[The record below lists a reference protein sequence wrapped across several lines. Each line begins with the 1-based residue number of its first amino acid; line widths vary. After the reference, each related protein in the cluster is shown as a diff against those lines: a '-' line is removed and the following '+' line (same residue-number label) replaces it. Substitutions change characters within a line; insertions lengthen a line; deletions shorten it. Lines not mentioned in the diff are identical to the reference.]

1 MVPKKFVYFLFHFV
15 FSPFINK
22 IAILKK
28 VTDMDHFSRYCLFCC
43 QLVMF
48 TFLVS
53 KIRILLSNLSLCFCV
68 IFQMIHMPLQFLVIT
83 ALDCF
88 YLFYLFIC
96 YFAETTFEVIPR
108 LSKIKFD
115 SGILD
120 ELLFLEKPH
129 ECRLASGIM
138 LLEYAK
144 VTEESIYDHMR
155 VVREGQL
162 RIIFTPDLKVTNW
175 HSFG

>member
-1 MVPKKFVYFLFHFV
+1 MIALIVPRDLGLAFEKIIAFLSVIVYLC
-15 FSPFINK
+15 N
-22 IAILKK
+22 LLG
-28 VTDMDHFSRYCLFCC
+28 DSRA
-43 QLVMF
+43 
-48 TFLVS
+48 FLVS
-53 KIRILLSNLSLCFCV
+53 TLYVLCNYFNEL
-68 IFQMIHMPLQFLVIT
+68 FFLIHV
-83 ALDCF
+83 
-88 YLFYLFIC
+88 FI
-96 YFAETTFEVIPR
+96 YYSAETTFEVIPR

-144 VTEESIYDHMR
+144 VIEESIYDHMR

-162 RIIFTPDLKVTNW
+162 RIIFTPDLKVINW
-175 HSFG
+175 LPLVTIQLNTRVLFCM